1 MVHIIGNYLLGWL
14 VFAMV
19 LVVLFLVLFI
29 FIIVYYWFLII
40 YPSMFLWCFDYC
52 MILLL
57 FWLLSSRLLHYFLV
71 IFYILLIA
79 FFFIPGF
86 VALEP
91 RVFLKQ
97 SLYLHEVVVR
107 STYIL
112 SSPDLTCGISPG
124 MLLLLTCRLSPLY
137 LSNALTLL

>member
-1 MVHIIGNYLLGWL
+1 
-14 VFAMV
+14 
-19 LVVLFLVLFI
+19 
-29 FIIVYYWFLII
+29 
-40 YPSMFLWCFDYC
+40 MFLWCFDYC

-71 IFYILLIA
+71 SFYILLIA
-79 FFFIPGF
+79 SFFIPGF

-91 RVFLKQ
+91 RVFLNQ

-107 STYIL
+107 SAYIL
-112 SSPDLTCGISPG
+112 SSRDLTCGISPS
-124 MLLLLTCRLSPLY
+124 MLLLLLTCRLSPLY